1 MEPKECQEE
10 IQVGGILVEEEAED
24 SRTTTTMVGKIR
36 VPRKLWNF
44 LHFTLV
50 AQKKANNYKNTALF
64 VINNIKKDFYRGN
77 DINKDLRK
85 LEYKNTENWNPIL
98 KAITLSDD
106 DAKERQDKQFKL
118 QIKADYG

>member
-10 IQVGGILVEEEAED
+10 IQVGGILVEDESED

-50 AQKKANNYKNTALF
+50 AQKKLT
-64 VINNIKKDFYRGN
+64 
-77 DINKDLRK
+77 
-85 LEYKNTENWNPIL
+85 
-98 KAITLSDD
+98 ITKIQHYL
-106 DAKERQDKQFKL
+106 
-118 QIKADYG
+118 